1 MCNISARLMAWLDD
15 ELPEDEAADME
26 QHIRGCMECRSR
38 VKGYEEAGKLFDA
51 YCDAMVASR
60 VGHPLPR
67 WTPVVAGGAAIA
79 AAAALLLVFVP
90 APVDHLPL
98 YSQAAAPAPALV
110 RTAGLSPVKRSE
122 RRSAVKRERR
132 PVRSPVPESVHS
144 EGANWRASG
153 PAIQI
158 TIPGDA
164 MFPPG
169 AVPEGVDFVADLSVA
184 ADGSPEGI
192 RLRP

>member
-1 MCNISARLMAWLDD
+1 MCNISVRLMAWVDD
-15 ELPEDEAADME
+15 ELSENEAAEVE
-26 QHIRGCMECRSR
+26 QHVRGCAECRSR
-38 VKGYEEAGKLFDA
+38 LKGYERAGKQFDA
-51 YCDAMVASR
+51 YCDAMVASK
-60 VGHPLPR
+60 VGHLLSR
-67 WTPVVAGGAAIA
+67 WTPVLAGAAAIA
-79 AAAALLLVFVP
+79 AAVALLLAFVP
-90 APVDHLPL
+90 APAEQLPL
-98 YSQAAAPAPALV
+98 HSQSAALSPAIVL
-110 RTAGLSPVKRSE
+110 TAGIGPVKRSE

-132 PVRSPVPESVHS
+132 PVRNPEPESVRS
-144 EGANWRASG
+144 EDANWLASG

-169 AVPEGVDFVADLSVA
+169 AVPEGVDFVADLRVG